1 MSEFSLATCPEVF
14 VSHTAISDA
23 VYEAVGRGELRKI
36 GSRLYT
42 RNLTEDPE
50 RLVRRNW
57 YHLIT
62 SYYPDALITD
72 RTALE
77 NKPAED
83 GSVFLV
89 SEKGSE
95 TKLPGLTLRPRQGAG
110 AIDSD
115 KPFIGGARLAS
126 TARAYLENIRPSRAR
141 GGRVPR
147 TLNGDELEQR
157 LDALLRS
164 QGEGALN
171 KLRDDARAIAPEL
184 GLESEYEKL
193 NDLIGAFLG
202 TREAKTDSAVGKART
217 AGQPFDPDRITLFET
232 LFGALRDAIPTPR
245 PASAQTGEAI
255 ATLAFFEAYF
265 SNFIEGTEFSVGE
278 AREIVFDGAIPTERP
293 EDAHDVLGT
302 FRIVS
307 DMQDMSILPASA
319 NELDALLR
327 RRHATLMQARPDKR
341 PGEFK
346 TKVNQA
352 GSTVF
357 VAPELVNGTL
367 ERGFEFYRAL
377 EEPFQRAVFMMLL
390 VSEVHPFADGNGR
403 TARIMMNAELVA
415 AGQERIII
423 PTAYRTDYLGALKA
437 FSKNGH
443 ATPLIRMLDVAQSY
457 TGMIDWSTFDRAR
470 SMLEDTNAFAEGAD
484 AKLRIPAGAK
494 S

>member
-1 MSEFSLATCPEVF
+1 MSEFSPATCPEVF
-14 VSHTAISDA
+14 VSHTAISKAVYDA
-23 VYEAVGRGELRKI
+23 VERGELRKI

-95 TKLPGLTLRPRQGAG
+95 TKLPGLTLRPRPGAG

-147 TLNGDELEQR
+147 TLTSEELEQR

-184 GLESEYEKL
+184 GLEAEYEKL

-202 TREAKTDSAVGKART
+202 TREAKAESAVGKART
-217 AGQPFDPDRITLFET
+217 AGQPYDPDRIVLFET
-232 LFGALRDAIPTPR
+232 LFGALRDAIPAPR
-245 PASAQTGEAI
+245 PASAQTSEAI

-278 AREIVFDGAIPTERP
+278 AREIVFEGAIPTERP

-307 DMQDMSILPASA
+307 DVQEMSILPTSA
-319 NELDALLR
+319 EEFDALLR
-327 RRHATLMQARPDKR
+327 RRHATLMQARLDKR

-346 TKVNQA
+346 TKINQA

-357 VAPELVNGTL
+357 VVPELVNGTL

-443 ATPLIRMLDVAQSY
+443 AAPLIRMLDVAQSY
-457 TGMIDWSTFDRAR
+457 TGMIDWSAFDRAR
-470 SMLEDTNAFAEGAD
+470 SMLDDTNAFAEGND
-484 AKLRIPAGAK
+484 AKLRISKA
-494 S
+494 